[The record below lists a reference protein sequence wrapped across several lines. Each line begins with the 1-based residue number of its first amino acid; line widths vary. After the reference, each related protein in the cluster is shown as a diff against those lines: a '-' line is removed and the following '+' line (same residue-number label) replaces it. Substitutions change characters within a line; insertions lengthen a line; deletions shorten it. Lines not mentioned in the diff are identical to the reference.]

1 MITTR
6 KMMATRRRD
15 DNDVLLYRINK
26 NDINNYSIRD
36 YENINKDDD
45 INNNKKDIDNNN
57 NFTATT
63 FDA

>member
-15 DNDVLLYRINK
+15 DNDVLVYRINK

-45 INNNKKDIDNNN
+45 INNNKKDIDN
-57 NFTATT
+57 FTATT

>member
-1 MITTR
+1 
-6 KMMATRRRD
+6 MMATRRRD

-45 INNNKKDIDNNN
+45 INNNKKDIDNKN
-57 NFTATT
+57 NFTGTT

>member
-26 NDINNYSIRD
+26 NDINNYSVRD
-36 YENINKDDD
+36 YQNINKDDD
-45 INNNKKDIDNNN
+45 INNNKKDIDN
-57 NFTATT
+57 FTATT

>member
-1 MITTR
+1 
-6 KMMATRRRD
+6 MMATRRRD

-45 INNNKKDIDNNN
+45 INNNKKDIDN
-57 NFTATT
+57 FTATT

>member
-45 INNNKKDIDNNN
+45 INNNKKDIDN
-57 NFTATT
+57 FTATT